1 MRVIVSALVMAGVMV
16 STSKTVQA
24 HCEVPC
30 GIYTDG
36 MRVQMI
42 REDGETIR
50 KAMTQIEALSKAE
63 TVNYN
68 QIVRWTTTKEDH
80 ANKIQDIVYQ
90 YFMTQRIIPV
100 KLGTDSGASNK
111 YVHELTLLHG
121 ILVQAMK
128 CKQTTDTA
136 NVDELLEKLAAF
148 EASYFG
154 KPATEHLNK
163 HH

>member
-1 MRVIVSALVMAGVMV
+1 MRVILSALVMVGVMG
-16 STSKTVQA
+16 STANTLQA

-30 GIYTDG
+30 GIYTDD
-36 MRVQMI
+36 MRVKMI
-42 REDGETIR
+42 REDCETIR
-50 KAMTQIEALSKAE
+50 KAMTQIETLSKAE

-80 ANKIQDIVYQ
+80 ANKIQDIIYQ
-90 YFMTQRIIPV
+90 YFMTQRIKPV
-100 KLGTDSGASNK
+100 KPAKNSPEYDK

-128 CKQTTDTA
+128 GKQTTDTA
-136 NVDELLEKLAAF
+136 HVDQLLENLAAF

-154 KPATEHLNK
+154 KNVKEHLNE

>member
-1 MRVIVSALVMAGVMV
+1 M
-16 STSKTVQA
+16 VQA

-30 GIYTDG
+30 GIYTDD

-80 ANKIQDIVYQ
+80 ANKIQDIIYQ
-90 YFMTQRIIPV
+90 YFMTQRIKPV
-100 KLGTDSGASNK
+100 QPEKDSRDYDK

-128 CKQTTDTA
+128 CKQTTDTTH
-136 NVDELLEKLAAF
+136 VDQLLEKLAAF
-148 EASYFG
+148 EASYFA
-154 KPATEHLNK
+154 KPAKEHLNE

>member
-1 MRVIVSALVMAGVMV
+1 MRTILSALVMVGVMV
-16 STSKTVQA
+16 SNTAQA

-30 GIYTDG
+30 GIYTDD

-42 REDGETIR
+42 REDCETIR
-50 KAMTQIEALSKAE
+50 KAMTQIEALSEAE

-80 ANKIQDIVYQ
+80 ANKIQDITYQ
-90 YFMTQRIIPV
+90 YFMTQRIAPV
-100 KLGTDSGASNK
+100 KPEKGSRDYDK

-136 NVDELLEKLAAF
+136 HVDQLLEKLTAF

-154 KPATEHLNK
+154 KTAKEHLHE